1 LKTSVKLGLSGLFAA
16 VAIAFGVVHAGGTA
30 YAQDEASC
38 APAGGEVG
46 FDIGGAFATVPL
58 AIGLNVSDATCLAQ
72 QIDQTQVNVQEV
84 NQEGSA
90 FAIAASGDATS
101 GDTGDAESGDATS
114 GDASGGFGVGG
125 DGGDVEIG
133 GGGDKKHDPCD
144 KDKCDDKKHDPCDWW
159 CDDKHDDDKHCCANI
174 EAEGGDGGDGTG
186 GDGGTS
192 GDASTTAT
200 SGDSTATST
209 ATATATQ
216 TNNSDPV
223 INAAPQ
229 NALPVAVIVE
239 DDDLVDL
246 GELIEIIIGGENG
259 EDAAPEE

>member
-1 LKTSVKLGLSGLFAA
+1 MLKTSVKLGLSGLFAA
-16 VAIAFGVVHAGGTA
+16 VAIAFGVVHTGGTA

-46 FDIGGAFATVPL
+46 FEIGGFAFVPL

-90 FAIAASGDATS
+90 FAAAVSGDATS

-114 GDASGGFGVGG
+114 GDASGGFGIGG

-133 GGGDKKHDPCD
+133 GGGDGKHDP
-144 KDKCDDKKHDPCDWW
+144 KHGP
-159 CDDKHDDDKHCCANI
+159 KHDDRHCCANI
-174 EAEGGDGGDGTG
+174 EAEGGDGGDGEG

-192 GDASTTAT
+192 GAATTTAT
-200 SGDSTATST
+200 SGASIATST

-223 INAAPQ
+223 INAAEQ
-229 NALPVAVIVE
+229 TAEPVAVVVE